1 MQGMRAV
8 YWGPVRLAPG
18 AYRRFESSV
27 PAADASSTQP
37 ACHLMSLRGVCRL
50 GPPCRSPCSRRARP
64 RRQAL
69 KELRLTLPEIADLCE
84 PSVCYGLR
92 DDPGRTRTCNLWFRG
107 PTPYPLCHRAI
118 WGTVATTT
126 RMQVQLC
133 DLLRF
138 ALAAGPHSK
147 RNCNEQWCKR
157 CMRLMRFQ
165 VRVWG
170 WVHAGWLALTLAP
183 RPPPGL
189 RSTCGLVAMTSA
201 SHAEG
206 RQFDPGRV

>member
-1 MQGMRAV
+1 MTGTHATHVGSLACSICSGRA
-8 YWGPVRLAPG
+8 
-18 AYRRFESSV
+18 
-27 PAADASSTQP
+27 
-37 ACHLMSLRGVCRL
+37 
-50 GPPCRSPCSRRARP
+50 
-64 RRQAL
+64 
-69 KELRLTLPEIADLCE
+69 
-84 PSVCYGLR
+84 
-92 DDPGRTRTCNLWFRG
+92 RTCNLWFRG

-157 CMRLMRFQ
+157 CMRLMKFQ

-206 RQFDPGRV
+206 RQFDPGQVYFATCSGGAMHFASVVWRLRAGFPSGIIR